1 MDILICNGK
10 LTCNKSSK
18 LSFNVL
24 FRTLYHYAYTLKT
37 VNLPSTVLSW
47 CAVIPKWCFELQGRL
62 KRKLMKMQMTWE
74 KFLENSKAPWHTD
87 QAGSTRVWASHAHPR
102 AATQACTPRTVSEAQ
117 SRSHTDSGQS
127 LEASPARGT
136 SQPLRASHG
145 VNAAATVYSLLPV
158 CRVSQLVLHN
168 HDLILF
174 FQQPHLVKLQYHFTD
189 KKTEV
194 CFITRLPPWKRQ
206 QGHLYPHHTCFLRA
220 SFPMSVGIK
229 FGFILDPIPRNLWS
243 KHRK

>member
-47 CAVIPKWCFELQGRL
+47 CAVTPKWCFELQGRL

-87 QAGSTRVWASHAHPR
+87 QAVSARVWASHAHPR
-102 AATQACTPRTVSEAQ
+102 AATQACTPRTVIRGTVKESHGLRPVSRSITCQRDQPVPESQ
-117 SRSHTDSGQS
+117 SRRQCSSHCLFPAAWVPGVT
-127 LEASPARGT
+127 ASP
-136 SQPLRASHG
+136 S
-145 VNAAATVYSLLPV
+145 
-158 CRVSQLVLHN
+158 
-168 HDLILF
+168 
-174 FQQPHLVKLQYHFTD
+174 
-189 KKTEV
+189 
-194 CFITRLPPWKRQ
+194 
-206 QGHLYPHHTCFLRA
+206 
-220 SFPMSVGIK
+220 
-229 FGFILDPIPRNLWS
+229 
-243 KHRK
+243 